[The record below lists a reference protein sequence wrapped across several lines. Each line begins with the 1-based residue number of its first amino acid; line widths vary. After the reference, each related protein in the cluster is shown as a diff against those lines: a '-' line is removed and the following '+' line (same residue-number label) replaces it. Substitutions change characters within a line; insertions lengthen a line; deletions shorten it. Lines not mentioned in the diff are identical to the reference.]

1 MDLICNGAN
10 VEDCLN
16 LFNKVEILSN
26 LKNFLLKNISESLS
40 KQNKKIMTNLSQLM
54 ALVCLTPCI
63 TE

>member
-40 KQNKKIMTNLSQLM
+40 KKNNNNDKFIPINGP
-54 ALVCLTPCI
+54 CLFDTMHY
-63 TE
+63 